1 MKRLGAKYTTA
12 DRCVIL
18 LLYVVVVAAFVVAAF
33 VVVVV
38 AVVVVIVVVVVA
50 AVVVVVLVVVV
61 VAVIVVVIVVVV
73 AADAVLLLH
82 LLLLRLK
89 TYVPGY
95 SRRRRATGTPIPM
108 VAGYLRNRKNKC
120 GFFHVNYSARRGGKE
135 SLVIWDQFRD
145 VQYTEHRHRAR
156 QGSRHAS

>member
-18 LLYVVVVAAFVVAAF
+18 LLYVVVVVAAF

-38 AVVVVIVVVVVA
+38 VVVAVVVIVVVA
-50 AVVVVVLVVVV
+50 AVVVVVVLVVVV

-95 SRRRRATGTPIPM
+95 SRRRRATGTPIPL

-135 SLVIWDQFRD
+135 SLVIRDQFRD